1 MASPDLT
8 PFSYVVLTLVG
19 RNGAG
24 PHDLVRMA
32 RQGRVHWSA
41 AESQYYAEPKRLEKL
56 GYLRAE
62 KRPGRTRER
71 TQYTLTDAGRAALME
86 WAAEPA
92 RFPRIQHEAANADAA
107 RRHGARLGARRRAGR
122 TARRHRPDHRPAR
135 RRRRCRRV
143 GAAPG
148 ALPATE
154 PRARAPDRRG
164 PPCVDRRRRA
174 GARRVPRRRP
184 RRPPPS
190 RPNALPSRRPC
201 AASSAPR
208 SSTDRPARSSRGSP
222 RRPRAGPGLRHARQ

>member
-56 GYLRAE
+56 GHLRAE

-71 TQYTLTDAGRAALME
+71 THYTLTDSGRAALME

-92 RFPRIQHEAANADAA
+92 RFPRIQHEAVTRMLLGDMVPDSVLVAGLAGLRDDIAEITAQLDAA
-107 RRHGARLGARRRAGR
+107 DLAAASVPHRARYLRLNNALARRIVEAHSAWIADVERELGASPPPPPPAPAAEPPERASE
-122 TARRHRPDHRPAR
+122 PAPE
-135 RRRRCRRV
+135 RRV
-143 GAAPG
+143 F
-148 ALPATE
+148 
-154 PRARAPDRRG
+154 RAPF
-164 PPCVDRRRRA
+164 VD
-174 GARRVPRRRP
+174 
-184 RRPPPS
+184 
-190 RPNALPSRRPC
+190 
-201 AASSAPR
+201 
-208 SSTDRPARSSRGSP
+208 
-222 RRPRAGPGLRHARQ
+222 